1 MAIAGGVNVITSP
14 NLHQNLA
21 AASFLNPNGPS
32 CAFDASAA
40 GYCRGEG
47 VGIIVLKPLSKA
59 LDAGDNILA
68 VIAGSAVNQSSNLSS
83 ITVPDSQS
91 QSALYR
97 HALSSARIDPKDVQY
112 VEAHGTGTQ
121 VGDPIEYESVSLAL
135 TGGRKEKLFL
145 GSVKDNIGHAEAASG
160 AAGIIKVILM
170 IQRKMI
176 PKQANF
182 ITLNPRIKASDTVQ
196 VPERTHT
203 WATSQ
208 PVALLNNYGAS
219 GNNAAIVLRG
229 FEYTPYAI
237 LDLTTYPIVLSAKSP
252 ASLMAYLDEL
262 KRFALKGN
270 VSLRDLASTLMRR
283 QNPSFEYRVAFTAGT
298 TADLISTL
306 DRTITNSYTVTT
318 IKIAQPIVLLFGGQ
332 TGCTVT
338 VSQELYVASPILRRH
353 LVSFSHASN
362 SRYLLRKNRHFTDIF
377 SG

>member
-21 AASFLNPNGPS
+21 AASFLNPNGS
-32 CAFDASAA
+32 SRAFDASAA

-47 VGIIVLKPLSKA
+47 AGIIVLKPLSKA
-59 LDAGDNILA
+59 LHAGDNILA

-91 QSALYR
+91 QSTLYR
-97 HALSSARIDPKDVQY
+97 RALSSARIDPKTVQY

-170 IQRKMI
+170 IQRKII

-182 ITLNPRIKASDTVQ
+182 VTLNPRIKASDTIQ
-196 VPERTHT
+196 VPEITQE

-229 FEYTPYAI
+229 FEHTPCAI
-237 LDLTTYPIVLSAKSP
+237 LELTTYPIVVSAKSP
-252 ASLMAYLDEL
+252 ASLMAYLNEL
-262 KRFALKGN
+262 KRFALKDD
-270 VSLRDLASTLMRR
+270 VSLRDLASTLMLR
-283 QNPSFEYRVAFTAGT
+283 QNPSFEYRAAFIAET
-298 TADLISTL
+298 TADLVSTL
-306 DRTITNSYTVTT
+306 ERTIMNSDTAVTRRIT
-318 IKIAQPIVLLFGGQ
+318 QPVVLLFGGQ
-332 TGCTVT
+332 TGRTVKI
-338 VSQELYVASPILRRH
+338 SKELYVASSILRRH
-353 LVSFSHASN
+353 LVSLFHAPKSDFL
-362 SRYLLRKNRHFTDIF
+362 SGKPLTFTDMVLE
-377 SG
+377 